1 MNDYIQ
7 IGAAIAGI
15 VSGIIAILEYIKI
28 KKKNVN
34 LQEQVDNIASTGVA
48 LGYYYNFVVNVF
60 SKLRE
65 HVLKV
70 EIYKDNS
77 NELEEI
83 KEFNSDNVELHIIM
97 PENLQIDSMN
107 SAIKKMRIHRKGDI
121 VSKGS
126 ERNFGINFM
135 YDEEGKLIILDFPKP
150 LNAIREHMIKDP
162 KFANLLNSRG
172 TLGNE
177 DVFESREWR
186 KHEKKELENFIRT
199 IKLLMKRGRVDEGQA
214 ETKFVNIKDVPDS
227 IDGK

>member
-15 VSGIIAILEYIKI
+15 ISGVIAILEYLKI
-28 KKKNVN
+28 KRKNVT
-34 LQEQVDNIASTGVA
+34 LQKQVDNIASTGVA

-65 HVLKV
+65 HVLRV

-77 NELEEI
+77 NELETV
-83 KEFNSDNVELHIIM
+83 KEFNSDDVELHIII
-97 PENLQIDSMN
+97 PENLQIHSMN

-135 YDEEGKLIILDFPKP
+135 YNDDGKLIILDFPKP

-162 KFANLLNSRG
+162 KFANLLNSNG

-186 KHEKKELENFIRT
+186 KHEKKELENFQKT
-199 IKLLMKRGRVDEGQA
+199 ILLLMKRGRVDEGQA
-214 ETKFVNIKDVPDS
+214 ETKFINIKDVPDS